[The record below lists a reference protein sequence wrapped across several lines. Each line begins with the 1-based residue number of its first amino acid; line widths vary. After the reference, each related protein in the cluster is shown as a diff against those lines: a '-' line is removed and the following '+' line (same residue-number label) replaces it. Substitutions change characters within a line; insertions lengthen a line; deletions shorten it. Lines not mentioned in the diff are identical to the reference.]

1 MSEDVKK
8 KPGRIPTLSMMKK
21 MKSGTLEAE
30 DLESFPKNNRW
41 AFNAGKTFAGN
52 PKYLFIYINK
62 YRKDIDAYWLCD
74 KEETVEYIRKLGYK
88 AYTFVDREAH
98 RLETQTGV
106 YVVEQVK
113 ENIPE
118 RMAEVK
124 YLNLYGYGRD

>member
-1 MSEDVKK
+1 MHTRIAETAAETQEEKMSEDVKK

-62 YRKDIDAYWLCD
+62 Y
-74 KEETVEYIRKLGYK
+74 
-88 AYTFVDREAH
+88 
-98 RLETQTGV
+98 
-106 YVVEQVK
+106 
-113 ENIPE
+113 PS
-118 RMAEVK
+118 
-124 YLNLYGYGRD
+124 